1 MQEVSEVIRDYQ
13 YKNNLTQHTMAGLL
27 GISQATYN
35 NWINKKT
42 VINPTKYYPTIAKVC
57 KIKVEKLIPKYTKF
71 DFSRSQI
78 FDREHIIEALD
89 YCQKYSKNLEEI
101 NKSLKWENERI
112 LKLLATKEDI
122 IIKLHEDLL
131 AASGKDS

>member
-13 YKNNLTQHTMAGLL
+13 YKNNLTQHTMAGLF

-42 VINPTKYYPTIAKVC
+42 VINPTRYYPIIAKVC
-57 KIKVEKLIPKYTKF
+57 KIKVDKLIPKYTKF
-71 DFSRSQI
+71 DFSRSQT
-78 FDREHIIEALD
+78 FEKEHIIEALN

-101 NKSLKWENERI
+101 NTSLKLENERI
-112 LKLLATKEDI
+112 LKLLATKEEI
-122 IIKLHEDLL
+122 IIKLQEDLL
-131 AASGKDS
+131 VVYGKKP